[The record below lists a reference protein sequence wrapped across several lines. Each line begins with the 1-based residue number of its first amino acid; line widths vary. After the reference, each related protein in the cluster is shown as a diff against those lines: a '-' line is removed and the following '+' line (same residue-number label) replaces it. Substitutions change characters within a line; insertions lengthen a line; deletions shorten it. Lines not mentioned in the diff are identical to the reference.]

1 MYQKV
6 PKYKNGGV
14 MGRGHGS
21 QPEGPPIGQI
31 WENLNIKI
39 IILMGYN
46 PLDKM
51 GT

>member
-1 MYQKV
+1 MV
-6 PKYKNGGV
+6 VSWEEDTGASL
-14 MGRGHGS
+14 RGS
-21 QPEGPPIGQI
+21 PIGQI